1 MNALVIALK
10 DLQILI
16 KDRGALASTFL
27 LPLVFL
33 LVFLGAS
40 ATAGGNDEEEEG
52 TLVAVPVVNLDPGG
66 EISEPFIDGINQAG
80 GVKVVLYT
88 QDEAEE
94 ALSNADIAWMLVIPP
109 GFSSQVTAGEQT
121 TLRFVSRPDVT
132 SLGVLSNQRDTVE
145 QIILGVAQDA
155 SLQIH
160 IVRALEQMGDM
171 QAGTPAEPEVFTS
184 ERYIAQAS
192 SQFERA
198 ATRPLVAVEQTRPAG
213 LEAVEEEEGG
223 ASTFLAQ
230 TAVLFIFLAGGAT
243 ALSIFEERR
252 AGSFRRLLAGPVTKA
267 ELLGGKMLA
276 GLVTMVLQIVVLFA
290 AGALLVDLLGFGR
303 ASLGDDPLALVLLSL
318 MMALC
323 STSLAILLAALA
335 RTEGQVRS
343 VSTGVLWVA
352 AIIGGSF
359 FSVYAMPGIVRAI
372 AQVTPHFWAN
382 KAYVDLLARGQT
394 LSGIV
399 DELIALAVFAVV
411 FFGVGLWRFD
421 FE

>member
-1 MNALVIALK
+1 MNALFIALK
-10 DLQILI
+10 DLQVLI
-16 KDRGALASTFL
+16 KDRGALAGTFL

-33 LVFLGAS
+33 LVFIGAG
-40 ATAGGNDEEEEG
+40 AAAGGGEEES
-52 TLVAVPVVNLDPGG
+52 TLVEVPVVNLDPGG
-66 EISEPFIDGINQAG
+66 EIVEPFIDGINRAG
-80 GVKVVLYT
+80 GVEVVLYT

-94 ALSNADIAWMLVIPP
+94 LISNADIWWTLIIPP
-109 GFSSQVTAGEQT
+109 GFSSAVVAGEQV
-121 TLRFVSRPDVT
+121 TLRFVSHPDANR
-132 SLGVLSNQRDTVE
+132 LGPVRNTRDTVE

-155 SLQIH
+155 SLQIN
-160 IVRALEQMGDM
+160 IVQALEQMGDM
-171 QAGTPAEPEVFTS
+171 QAGTPDQPEVFTS

-213 LEAVEEEEGG
+213 LEEEEEDAGEG
-223 ASTFLAQ
+223 LMLAQ
-230 TAVLFIFLAGGAT
+230 TAVLFVFVAGGAV
-243 ALSIFEERR
+243 AISIFEERR

-290 AGALLVDLLGFGR
+290 GGALLLGLLGFGR
-303 ASLGDDPLALVLLSL
+303 PSLGNDPLALVLLSL
-318 MMALC
+318 MVAIC
-323 STSLAILLAALA
+323 STSLAILIAALA

-352 AIIGGSF
+352 AILGGSIIP
-359 FSVYAMPGIVRAI
+359 VYVLPSFVRAI

-382 KAYVDLLARGQT
+382 EAYVDLLMRGQS

-399 DELIALAVFAVV
+399 DELIALAVFTVV
-411 FFGVGLWRFD
+411 FVGVGLWRFD

>member
-1 MNALVIALK
+1 MNALSIALK
-10 DLQILI
+10 DLQVLL
-16 KDRGALASTFL
+16 KDRGALAGTFL

-33 LVFLGAS
+33 LVFIGAG
-40 ATAGGNDEEEEG
+40 AAAGGGGEEES
-52 TLVAVPVVNLDPGG
+52 TLVAVPVVNLDPAG
-66 EISEPFIDGINQAG
+66 EIVEPFIDAINRAG
-80 GVKVVLYT
+80 GVEVVLYT

-94 ALSNADIAWMLVIPP
+94 LLSNADIWWALIIPP
-109 GFSSQVTAGEQT
+109 GFSSQVTAGEQV
-121 TLRFVSRPDVT
+121 TLRFVSHPDANR
-132 SLGVLSNQRDTVE
+132 LGPVRNTRDTVE

-160 IVRALEQMGDM
+160 IVQALEQMGDM
-171 QAGTPAEPEVFTS
+171 QGGSPDHPEVFTS
-184 ERYIAQAS
+184 ERYIAQAN

-213 LEAVEEEEGG
+213 LEEEEGEEAG
-223 ASTFLAQ
+223 EGLMLTQ
-230 TAVLFIFLAGGAT
+230 TAVLFVFVAGGAT
-243 ALSIFEERR
+243 AVSIFEERR
-252 AGSFRRLLAGPVTKA
+252 AGSFRRLLAGPVSKA

-290 AGALLVDLLGFGR
+290 GGALLLSLLGFGWP
-303 ASLGDDPLALVLLSL
+303 SLGNDPLALVLLSL
-318 MMALC
+318 MVAIC
-323 STSLAILLAALA
+323 STSLAILIAALA

-352 AIIGGSF
+352 AILGGSII
-359 FSVYAMPGIVRAI
+359 SVYVLPSFVRAI

-382 KAYVDLLARGQT
+382 EAYVDLLMRGQS

-399 DELIALAVFAVV
+399 GELIALAVFTVV
-411 FFGVGLWRFD
+411 FVGVGLWRFD